1 MAELRAV
8 PAHRSLVDEAVAVL
22 REGILDGMLAPGSR
36 IRLTE
41 VANRLGMSPIPV
53 REALRI
59 LMQDGLVELVPHR
72 GYRVRPVSVE
82 DLTDTYMVRK
92 QLDAFAARQAV
103 GRLDPLALDRL
114 EEVLVRMRDA
124 TEAGDMATRRR
135 LHRQF
140 HFGLYNAAGSPW
152 LDRLLASLWETSERY
167 QRLSSRVRGS
177 TSDVL
182 KEHGLILE
190 AVRAHDAD
198 AAEARMREHLQRT
211 EDSVRRVLTEGGAAL
226 EGWSEEA
233 LAQAAARHR

>member
-1 MAELRAV
+1 MAELAAV

-22 REGILDGMLAPGSR
+22 RESILDGMLAPGSR

-72 GYRVRPVSVE
+72 GYRVRPVSVA
-82 DLTDTYMVRK
+82 DLDDTYMVRK

-103 GRLDPLALDRL
+103 GRLHPADLDRL
-114 EEVLVRMRDA
+114 EDVLVRMRDA
-124 TEAGDMATRRR
+124 SEAGDFATRRR

-140 HFGLYNAAGSPW
+140 HFGLYNAVGSPW
-152 LDRLLASLWETSERY
+152 LDRLLSSLWETSERY

-190 AVRAHDAD
+190 AIRAHDAD

-211 EDSVRRVLTEGGAAL
+211 EDSVRRVLTEGAPS
-226 EGWSEEA
+226 EGWASAEQ
-233 LAQAAARHR
+233 LAEVAARR